1 MKKLLI
7 SAAALAM
14 AASSAHAAVLNG
26 GFETNGGNG
35 QVGFNTTIAN
45 WTVGG
50 PPNYFFVFTPGAA
63 PTSVGEFGAV
73 TLYGPVPASPN
84 GGAFVGADPGFQNA
98 TLSQTLTGLT
108 PGSLYTVSF
117 NWAGGQQMGFDG
129 ATNEGWQVSFGG
141 APSQSTNPLISN
153 PNHGFTG
160 WNTSSFNFSADG
172 TSDTLTFLAI
182 GTATQGA
189 PPFALLDGVTV
200 TPGVPE
206 PATWAMMM
214 VGFGAL
220 GVMLRR
226 RRRELTV
233 AA

>member
-7 SAAALAM
+7 SVAALAM
-14 AASSAHAAVLNG
+14 ASSAHAAVLNG

-35 QVGFNTTIAN
+35 QIGVNTTLAN
-45 WTVGG
+45 WTIGG
-50 PPNYFFVFTPGAA
+50 PPNYWFVFTPGAS
-63 PTSVGEFGAV
+63 PTSPGQFGNV
-73 TLYGPVPASPN
+73 SLYGPIAASPS
-84 GGAFVGADPGFQNA
+84 GGFFVGSDPGFQNA

-117 NWAGGQQMGFDG
+117 NYAGGQQVGFDG
-129 ATNEGWQVSFGG
+129 ATNEGWKVNFGNQT
-141 APSQSTNPLISN
+141 QSTALLNN
-153 PNHGFTG
+153 ANHGFTG
-160 WNTSSFNFSADG
+160 WNTASFNFIAGATG
-172 TSDTLTFLAI
+172 TETLSFLAI

-200 TPGVPE
+200 TQGVPE

-226 RRRELTV
+226 RRRELMVT
-233 AA
+233 A